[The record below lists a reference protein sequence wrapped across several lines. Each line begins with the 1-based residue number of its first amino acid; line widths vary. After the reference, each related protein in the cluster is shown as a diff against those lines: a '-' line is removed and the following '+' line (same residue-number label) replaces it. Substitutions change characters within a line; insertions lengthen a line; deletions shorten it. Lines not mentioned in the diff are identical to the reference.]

1 MRWWLNSLHNTLLLF
16 VSLST
21 IISETTTKNAIILSS
36 PPLEKIGVDFFLAK
50 RLRMPPFREGEK
62 NPDPLYTSAH
72 EINGLFQTNR
82 RRFPFFKRLH
92 LIAMTTN
99 YKRSPDKALQMRSPL
114 PGLAT
119 AQVTVVPAD
128 TVADG
133 STKLKTL
140 ITRRGYVRFR

>member
-1 MRWWLNSLHNTLLLF
+1 
-16 VSLST
+16 
-21 IISETTTKNAIILSS
+21 
-36 PPLEKIGVDFFLAK
+36 
-50 RLRMPPFREGEK
+50 MPPFREGET

-140 ITRRGYVRFR
+140 ITRRGYVRFHRKRT